1 MRLAQ
6 RGIFFALNRA
16 SPSSPDGTHGGQSDP
31 SYLRTASTFLVAF
44 PFQLEHGLHPCP
56 TTLATCWRYT
66 RCDPHPESSEL
77 TPRPRRR
84 PPHSDSGQVSNKLY
98 QLGAVAST
106 AGPPPPHQSGSTHR
120 ASTPGPP
127 SSASLALSGSL
138 QPITCSDSPARRHS
152 QRRSHTRRTGG
163 RRHRRLPSYV
173 FRLGHSVTH
182 RGPSVAP
189 PVAKKESYSSSH
201 RPPCPCRSLRVKMS
215 YLRPAYPS
223 VWRPRDAPLQISA
236 FPTDSVSMPFERSP
250 QDRSVAPLLRIQ
262 RD

>member
-1 MRLAQ
+1 M
-6 RGIFFALNRA
+6 
-16 SPSSPDGTHGGQSDP
+16 
-31 SYLRTASTFLVAF
+31 
-44 PFQLEHGLHPCP
+44 HPCP

-127 SSASLALSGSL
+127 SSASLPLSGSL

-152 QRRSHTRRTGG
+152 QRRSHTRQTEG

-201 RPPCPCRSLRVKMS
+201 HPPLSLLFSTLRSTPRPLPLPPAHCRSLRVQMS
-215 YLRPAYPS
+215 YLHPTYPS
-223 VWRPRDAPLQISA
+223 I
-236 FPTDSVSMPFERSP
+236 
-250 QDRSVAPLLRIQ
+250 
-262 RD
+262 